1 MKTAGMFSELGRVKQ
16 TAAQPSIRDNV
27 GQAPLPDADRVVAY
41 LNAGHDL
48 IAMMDVQDDFF
59 DSSRQ
64 VLGGSSVRTD
74 GEWLWRDD
82 LSYYVRRHDVRIPD
96 DFLESIRR
104 RHYIVPDLD
113 DETLDR
119 CADEAE
125 LLMF

>member
-1 MKTAGMFSELGRVKQ
+1 M
-16 TAAQPSIRDNV
+16 
-27 GQAPLPDADRVVAY
+27 VAY
-41 LNAGHDL
+41 LQAGHDL

-64 VLGGSSVRTD
+64 VLGDSNVRTD

-82 LSYYVRRHDVRIPD
+82 LANYVRRHHVQIPD
-96 DFLESIRR
+96 EFLESIRQ
-104 RHYIVPDLD
+104 RHYIVPEVD

-119 CADEAE
+119 CAAEAE